1 MYNIKQGLKNIC
13 RNIRLS
19 LASMATVSA
28 CIFLFCVFFAVV
40 ANLDFVI
47 KNIETKVG
55 ITVFFEESL
64 KDEQIENIGKQITS
78 HPNTKSIEFTS
89 ADAAWAQFKDEYFEG
104 REELAEGFADDN
116 PLKGSSS
123 YTIFINDIEKQ
134 DEYVAYLQSIEGVR
148 QVNYSSQTGSSL
160 KSLNK
165 LISIVSGILV
175 LLLLIIG
182 MFLISNTI
190 AVSAEFRKNETK
202 IMKLIGA
209 TNHMVRAPFVV
220 EGVVIGLAGAA
231 IPLIIVYFLYNK
243 AIEYLQTHFGII
255 SELFAFIP
263 IKEIF
268 PYMAGVGLL
277 LGVGMGFI
285 ASRITIR
292 KYLRV

>member
-1 MYNIKQGLKNIC
+1 MYNIGQGLKNIC

-28 CIFLFCVFFAVV
+28 CIFLFCVFFAIV
-40 ANLDFVI
+40 ANLDFVV

-64 KDEQIENIGKQITS
+64 SDAQIAEIGERIKANS
-78 HPNTKSIEFTS
+78 DVKSVEFTS
-89 ADAAWAQFKDEYFEG
+89 ADAAWAQFKDEYFAG
-104 REELAEGFADDN
+104 REELAEGFAQDN

-123 YTIFINDIEKQ
+123 YTIFLNDIEKQ
-134 DEYVAYLQSIEGVR
+134 DEFVAYLQAMDGIR

-165 LISIVSGILV
+165 LISVVSGILV
-175 LLLLIIG
+175 LLLLVIG
-182 MFLISNTI
+182 IFLISNTI

-209 TNHMVRAPFVV
+209 TNHMVRAPFIV
-220 EGVVIGLAGAA
+220 EGVVIGLVGAA

-243 AIEYLQTHFGII
+243 AIVYLQTHFGVI
-255 SELFAFIP
+255 SELFTFIP

-268 PYMAGVGLL
+268 PYMAGVGFI
-277 LGVGMGFI
+277 LGIGMGFI